1 MLLTITISIITLV
14 IINLVLL
21 KLNCFK
27 TLKNDTQV
35 KKPVKLTP
43 KITIEQDPERL
54 APTGS

>member
-14 IINLVLL
+14 VINLVLL
-21 KLNCFK
+21 KLICFK
-27 TLKNDTQV
+27 TLKTNTQV

-43 KITIEQDPERL
+43 KITIEQEPERL